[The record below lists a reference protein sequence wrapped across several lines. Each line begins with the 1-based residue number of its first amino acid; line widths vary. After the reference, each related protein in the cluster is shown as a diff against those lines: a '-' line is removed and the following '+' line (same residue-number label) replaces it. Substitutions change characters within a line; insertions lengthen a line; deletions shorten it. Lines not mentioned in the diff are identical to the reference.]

1 MEVKR
6 TLEEELLCFVKAQ
19 KTKSYIHCT
28 IKDDIDQ
35 LRFQDERLKCMTAD
49 TVVAERGLSL
59 RNRIEGTDLL
69 ADKIARRLEQT
80 VLEGVGVTMVKPM
93 RESFEIA
100 NEARTSVENEVMNT
114 LKTYLFCRDH
124 IEMFFDITR
133 QHSGYNRNP
142 TCRQFQSAYKKCLV
156 QLELKAVETGRVCS
170 EESAWYRILQCP
182 NLTMSVEV
190 QVPRLI
196 QYYRRR
202 SNESGRNR
210 SRQGDT
216 DSFESYI
223 ASFTTDSSDKES
235 KRITSPSQS
244 LKRKIEEVL
253 ANDIDNS
260 SVGDD
265 KRKKMNEMK

>member
-1 MEVKR
+1 MDQDDLPVGFDEVMEVKR

-19 KTKSYIHCT
+19 KTKSYIHCR
-28 IKDDIDQ
+28 IKDDIDK

-69 ADKIARRLEQT
+69 ADKIARGLEQT
-80 VLEGVGVTMVKPM
+80 VLEGVGVTMVKTM

-133 QHSGYNRNP
+133 QHSGHNRNP

-156 QLELKAVETGRVCS
+156 QLELKAVET
-170 EESAWYRILQCP
+170 L
-182 NLTMSVEV
+182 
-190 QVPRLI
+190 
-196 QYYRRR
+196 
-202 SNESGRNR
+202 
-210 SRQGDT
+210 
-216 DSFESYI
+216 
-223 ASFTTDSSDKES
+223 
-235 KRITSPSQS
+235 
-244 LKRKIEEVL
+244 
-253 ANDIDNS
+253 
-260 SVGDD
+260 
-265 KRKKMNEMK
+265 